1 MYEFSCFMT
10 CCLWLKRCGEQGRLW
25 LICIE
30 KEFERE
36 MSGGYTIKVKT
47 FNKQQF
53 EVFVGESSN
62 IQTVHSLQQK
72 IAEVSGIVAD
82 RQTLLYKGQVLDPDA
97 SLDSY
102 NVSDGVTINVVRK
115 VGAKSSGN
123 NASKNHSDVSS
134 SSETVV
140 STEKRAEASSSTSGA
155 SVGLGTITEDT
166 LSSYMKNLGLSSNLG
181 DNQSQLNNLVQSLM
195 GSGVT
200 GGAGQSGF
208 GGEDWSSMS
217 EMLSSIWQT
226 PAMQE
231 YLNDPE
237 KLEASRQAVKNNPFL
252 QPWIQADPEFSKV
265 LDDPQRWKESMEAAK
280 MMFKASNKSSDQQMW
295 TSSGSGGA
303 GVGASSAGMSSSAS
317 IPSATEASLFVGE
330 AARKKLKAAQERVKQ
345 LPVDLK
351 LLAQSYG
358 HALGQSLINSGL
370 GLDYEQVVQGI
381 KMACTGQDFPMSLS
395 EYERQ
400 MSLLQ
405 SVAQEFISQVNLKEA
420 NQFFEEIAN
429 DNDIHVIE
437 SGKIVWEAGETTP
450 DIQAPVANEDS
461 NVMII
466 LQGRLLDGRVFFSCP
481 PADESGEVVHPLT
494 LSLASAPYALRKG
507 IEGMREG
514 EDRTVYVHPEAC
526 SGMSDLFGDVL
537 PPNALLIFDIELVS
551 ADISEDAGNLSSSYP
566 SGFGATSSSG
576 LDWGE
581 EDLD

>member
-1 MYEFSCFMT
+1 M
-10 CCLWLKRCGEQGRLW
+10 
-25 LICIE
+25 
-30 KEFERE
+30 
-36 MSGGYTIKVKT
+36 GYTIKVKT

-53 EVFVGESSN
+53 DVPVGESTN
-62 IQTVHSLQQK
+62 IYTVHSLQEK

-97 SLDSY
+97 PLANY
-102 NVSDGVTINVVRK
+102 NVSDGVTINVVRR
-115 VGAKSSGN
+115 VGAKPSGN
-123 NASKNHSDVSS
+123 NSKNHSDVSS
-134 SSETVV
+134 SSETV
-140 STEKRAEASSSTSGA
+140 SEEKRRTDASSSSA

-166 LSSYMKNLGLSSNLG
+166 LSSYMKNLGLSSSFPNT
-181 DNQSQLNNLVQSLM
+181 DNQSQLNQLVQSLM
-195 GSGVT
+195 G
-200 GGAGQSGF
+200 GAQSGS
-208 GGEDWSSMS
+208 GDMGSMS
-217 EMLSSIWQT
+217 DMLSTIWQT

-231 YLNDPE
+231 YLNDPD

-265 LDDPQRWKESMEAAK
+265 LNDPERWKESMEAAK
-280 MMFKASNKSSDQQMW
+280 MIFSKTSGGGLGVSSSDNSKPFMGGGGGGAS
-295 TSSGSGGA
+295 TSSSGISTSGT
-303 GVGASSAGMSSSAS
+303 
-317 IPSATEASLFVGE
+317 IPSAAEASLFVGE
-330 AARKKLKAAQERVKQ
+330 AARKKLEAAQERVKR

-381 KMACTGQDFPMSLS
+381 KMACTGKDFPMSLS

-405 SVAQEFISQVNLKEA
+405 SVAQDFVSQVNLKEA

-437 SGKIVWEAGETTP
+437 SGKIVWESGETTP
-450 DIQAPVANEDS
+450 DIQAPVAHKDS

-494 LSLASAPYALRKG
+494 LSLTSAPYALRKG

-514 EDRTVYVHPEAC
+514 EDRTLYVHPDA
-526 SGMSDLFGDVL
+526 SNGMSELFGDVL
-537 PPNALLIFDIELVS
+537 PPNALLIFDVELVS
-551 ADISEDAGNLSSSYP
+551 ADISEMEEPGNLVSYP

-576 LDWGE
+576 LDWGD

>member
-1 MYEFSCFMT
+1 MA
-10 CCLWLKRCGEQGRLW
+10 
-25 LICIE
+25 
-30 KEFERE
+30 
-36 MSGGYTIKVKT
+36 YTIKVKT

-53 EVFVGESSN
+53 DVSVGESTN
-62 IQTVHSLQQK
+62 IYTVHSLQEK

-97 SLDSY
+97 PLANYS
-102 NVSDGVTINVVRK
+102 VSDGVTINVVRR
-115 VGAKSSGN
+115 VGAKPSGN
-123 NASKNHSDVSS
+123 NSKNHSDVSS
-134 SSETVV
+134 SSETV
-140 STEKRAEASSSTSGA
+140 SEDKKRTEASSSSA

-166 LSSYMKNLGLSSNLG
+166 LSSYMKNLGMSSTFPNT
-181 DNQSQLNNLVQSLM
+181 DNQSQLSHLVQSLM
-195 GSGVT
+195 G
-200 GGAGQSGF
+200 GAQSGS
-208 GGEDWSSMS
+208 GDMGSMS

-265 LDDPQRWKESMEAAK
+265 LNDPERWKESMEAAK
-280 MMFKASNKSSDQQMW
+280 MMFSKTGGGMGLSSSDNMKHYNN
-295 TSSGSGGA
+295 SSGG
-303 GVGASSAGMSSSAS
+303 GVGGGIAASSSSGMSTSKT
-317 IPSATEASLFVGE
+317 IPSAAEASLFVGE
-330 AARKKLKAAQERVKQ
+330 AARKKLEAAQERVKR

-405 SVAQEFISQVNLKEA
+405 SVAQEFVSQVNWKEA

-429 DNDIHVIE
+429 DTDIHVIE
-437 SGKIVWEAGETTP
+437 SGKIVWESGETTP
-450 DIQAPVANEDS
+450 DTQAPAAHKDS

-494 LSLASAPYALRKG
+494 LSLTNAPYALRKG

-514 EDRTVYVHPEAC
+514 EDRTLYVHPDA
-526 SGMSDLFGDVL
+526 SNGMNELFGDVL
-537 PPNALLIFDIELVS
+537 PPNALLIFDVELVS
-551 ADISEDAGNLSSSYP
+551 ADISEMEDPGNLMSYP

-576 LDWGE
+576 LEWGE